1 MHDATAALIP
11 TCFCVI
17 NDALIQFTTCV
28 LQMVG
33 CYWTAI
39 LVLSALGLWQ
49 PLVYSPV
56 FLLQLIYK
64 GLFLVAVVL
73 PKIARGESQSVPW
86 GISGFFLAW
95 CVLLPF
101 AIPWRH
107 LFALPTPSL

>member
-1 MHDATAALIP
+1 
-11 TCFCVI
+11 
-17 NDALIQFTTCV
+17 
-28 LQMVG
+28 MVG
-33 CYWTAI
+33 SYWTAI

-107 LFALPTPSL
+107 LFGMPAPPSDTVLELQKEESSVAHA